1 MSLDMGRA
9 ATWMEEGE
17 DIGLKGGN
25 DQSYRG
31 GILVLGAV
39 GPWEAWCG
47 LVLLPGGVQRCWSDT
62 CACVHVP
69 VNQGLRGPGVA
80 SCTSSAVQGDG
91 KILLRSVG
99 FRKGHIGNSLVV
111 QWLGL

>member
-1 MSLDMGRA
+1 MSSDMGRA

-17 DIGLKGGN
+17 DVGLEGGN

-31 GILVLGAV
+31 GILMLGAA
-39 GPWEAWCG
+39 GPRKAQRG
-47 LVLLPGGVQRCWSDT
+47 LVLAGRGALCWSDT
-62 CACVHVP
+62 CAGVHVP
-69 VNQGLRGPGVA
+69 VNQGLLGPGV
-80 SCTSSAVQGDG
+80 SSRTSSAVQGDG
-91 KILLRSVG
+91 KIFLRSLG

>member
-1 MSLDMGRA
+1 MGRA

-31 GILVLGAV
+31 GILMLGAA
-39 GPWEAWCG
+39 GPWKAWRG
-47 LVLLPGGVQRCWSDT
+47 LVLLPGGVQRCWSNT

-69 VNQGLRGPGVA
+69 VNQGLRGPGVHVHPLQFREMGRYSLGQWA
-80 SCTSSAVQGDG
+80 SERDTLGIPWSSSG
-91 KILLRSVG
+91 
-99 FRKGHIGNSLVV
+99 
-111 QWLGL
+111 